1 MPLDIYDYKSLLERA
16 RKQLPEVVFEKKRF
30 EMPQVEIFIEGRR
43 TIVQNWGE
51 ILSRLNREGKHLIR
65 FMNRELATA
74 GTEGGGRVIFAG
86 VFNKKILESVL
97 EKYVETY
104 VKCRECEKP
113 DTKLEKEGRLP
124 FLQCEACGARHSV
137 PPI

>member
-1 MPLDIYDYKSLLERA
+1 VPIDIHDYETLLERA

-30 EMPQVEIFIEGRR
+30 EMPQLEIFIEGRR
-43 TIVQNWGE
+43 TIVQNWSE
-51 ILSRLNREGKHLIR
+51 ILSRLNRAGKHVIR
-65 FMNRELATA
+65 YMNRELATA

-86 VFNKKILESVL
+86 VFSKKILESVL

-113 DTKLEKEGRLP
+113 DTKLEKEGRLT